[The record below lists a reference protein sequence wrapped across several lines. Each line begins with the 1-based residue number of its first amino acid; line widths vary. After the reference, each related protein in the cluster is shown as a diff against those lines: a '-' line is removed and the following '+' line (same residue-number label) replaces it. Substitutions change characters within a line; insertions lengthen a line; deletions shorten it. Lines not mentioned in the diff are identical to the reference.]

1 MELLKEEIKIQ
12 EITIKE
18 NNQDVKLYY
27 CYTNKFK
34 TFYTRCVFLLDF
46 NHEQKPVNTVLS
58 YLLDRTT
65 SKHPV
70 EEEFIGYL
78 FNNYD
83 MFHDVGV
90 STSGL
95 TDKFSFS
102 TGTVNS
108 KYVHEDINLLN
119 IALDV
124 LKETIYYPNFDKEI
138 FEEIK
143 ASLVENII
151 NKQNNK
157 VSVAYNNFI
166 NTMFKDEVFNKK
178 VIRNPSL
185 FSNITLNDVEEVY
198 KKLIKSEHFYV
209 YIGEDCLEDVVNGF
223 SSFNLTKEIPCKYES
238 IDKETKEVKEVE
250 YIVEDFDVNQSHIF
264 MGYRT
269 NIFTDHDDYYP
280 MHIFNIM
287 FGGSS
292 TSELFEIVR
301 EEHGLAYNISSTYS
315 PSKGFVMIDG
325 GISKDNYDKTKT
337 LIDQIITK
345 YQNGEIDEDKLNLT
359 KGEIISDIKSGLDS
373 INTTIETAILYAL
386 FGSMSTAKEKIDKIN
401 SVTVKDIQRVA
412 NSLVLDTVY
421 FMRGTK

>member
-70 EEEFIGYL
+70 EEDFIGYL

-83 MFHDVGV
+83 MFHDVGI

-108 KYVHEDINLLN
+108 KYVHEDINLLH
-119 IALDV
+119 IAIDV
-124 LKETIYYPNFDKEI
+124 LKETVYYPNFDKEI

-157 VSVAYNNFI
+157 VSVAYSNFV
-166 NTMFKDEVFNKK
+166 NTMFKDEIFNKK
-178 VIRNPSL
+178 VMRDPSL
-185 FSNITLNDVEEVY
+185 FSKITLDDVKDAY
-198 KKLIKSEHFYV
+198 NKLIKSEHFYV
-209 YIGEDCLEDVVNGF
+209 YIGEDSLEDVINEF
-223 SSFNLTKEIPCKYES
+223 NTFNLSKEIPCKYES
-238 IDKETKEVKEVE
+238 IDKETKDIKEVE
-250 YIVEDFDVNQSHIF
+250 YVTEDFDVNQSHIF

-287 FGGSS
+287 LGGSS
-292 TSELFEIVR
+292 SSELFEIVR
-301 EEHGLAYNISSTYS
+301 EEHGLAYNISSSYS
-315 PSKGFVMIDG
+315 PTKGYVFIDG
-325 GISKDNYDKTKT
+325 GISKDNFDKTKE
-337 LIDQIITK
+337 LVMDIITK

-359 KGEIISDIKSGLDS
+359 KGEIVSDIKSGLDS
-373 INTTIETAILYAL
+373 INTTMETAISYAL
-386 FGSMSTAKEKIDKIN
+386 FGSMRSAKEKIEKIN
-401 SVTVKDIQRVA
+401 SVTIKDIERVA
-412 NSLVLDTVY
+412 NSLILDTVY